1 MNQDDRRSQVCGMC
15 FLPIADASV
24 GNFPGADFIRVRG
37 DWEVIGI
44 SSGEFKESCDTFGGV
59 VKQELKAVVTDTG
72 KANMGRIQELVRQ
85 EGLVLLDLSNG
96 DCKVVGTDQFPVS
109 FSTEYAGSPL
119 KLTLSF
125 KRDSAE
131 FAKNL
136 KSF

>member
-1 MNQDDRRSQVCGMC
+1 M
-15 FLPIADASV
+15 
-24 GNFPGADFIRVRG
+24 
-37 DWEVIGI
+37 
-44 SSGEFKESCDTFGGV
+44 
-59 VKQELKAVVTDTG
+59 KQELKAVVTDTG

-96 DCKVVGTDQFPVS
+96 DYKVVGTDQFPVS

-125 KRDSAE
+125 
-131 FAKNL
+131 AKNL

>member
-1 MNQDDRRSQVCGMC
+1 M
-15 FLPIADASV
+15 
-24 GNFPGADFIRVRG
+24 
-37 DWEVIGI
+37 
-44 SSGEFKESCDTFGGV
+44 
-59 VKQELKAVVTDTG
+59 KQELKAVVTDTG

-96 DCKVVGTDQFPVS
+96 DYKVVGTDQFPVS